1 MININSVVLV
11 GRLANDI
18 ELRKT
23 ESNKS
28 VTRFTVAIDE
38 GYGDNKSTNF
48 ISCTAWQQS
57 ADFMSKY
64 AKKGDYVS
72 VNGHI
77 KTGSYDKNGGKV
89 YTTDIMA
96 DRVQIISKDGKEKA
110 GFTPTERIE
119 PDDLPFY

>member
-1 MININSVVLV
+1 MINLNNVVLV

-28 VTRFTVAIDE
+28 VASFTVAIDE
-38 GYGDNKSTNF
+38 GYGNEKSTNF
-48 ISCTAWQQS
+48 IRCTAWQQS
-57 ADFMSKY
+57 ADFMAKY
-64 AKKGDYVS
+64 AKKGDYVA

-77 KTGSYDKNGGKV
+77 KTGSYEKNGQKV

-96 DRVQIISKDGKEKA
+96 DRVQIISKERGATE
-110 GFTPTERIE
+110 PTQSYGVE
-119 PDDLPFY
+119 PDELPFY